1 MSSSEPRELV
11 PDEISILEWYDGVI
25 RGIAESPD
33 KSYLF
38 TLAAWD
44 PDDSRKAYILIDV
57 DLATAAE
64 MKLLCKWKLGDQAHE
79 EEWNRFNQI
88 YNKYLSN
95 YKGPAY
101 LSNEEPKA
109 TRRITLKG
117 ITTDHLHEL
126 LDYDLEKQ
134 IDLKAQTLW
143 FGMQ

>member
-1 MSSSEPRELV
+1 MTTLEPVEFV

-25 RGIAESPD
+25 RGIAESQA

-44 PDDSRKAYILIDV
+44 MASGRKAYVLINLDP
-57 DLATAAE
+57 ATAAD
-64 MKLLCKWKLGDQAHE
+64 MKLLCKWTLGDPPDE
-79 EEWNRFNQI
+79 EKWHRFSQT
-88 YNKYLSN
+88 YDQYLRN

-101 LSNEEPKA
+101 LSNEQPAA
-109 TRRITLKG
+109 TRRITITS

-126 LDYDLEKQ
+126 LDYDLEKTM
-134 IDLKAQTLW
+134 DLRAQSLW